1 MTEKNNVPIHLLSN
15 VPNDEFG
22 KGVIKNLRKFLNTDR
37 YKVRVRGRGSRKEHG
52 DASYIPLKNAEKF
65 SIYVDHELMDY
76 HNPHFNSNKLF
87 QAERKI
93 KELKDGIWKI
103 YKGEINVKR
112 DINEGYRFY
121 SSHETLISANETV
134 SILLNKTNYADIW
147 GGYKIVKEKDC
158 YVLYIAE
165 KGETND

>member
-1 MTEKNNVPIHLLSN
+1 MTDILHTKKNIVPIHLLSN

-52 DASYIPLKNAEKF
+52 DQSYIPLKNAEKF

-93 KELKDGIWKI
+93 DELQTDFLKLLNIRSKD
-103 YKGEINVKR
+103 
-112 DINEGYRFY
+112 DEGYRFY

-165 KGETND
+165 KGE

>member
-52 DASYIPLKNAEKF
+52 DQSYIPLKNAEKF

-93 KELKDGIWKI
+93 AELK
-103 YKGEINVKR
+103 NVKR

-165 KGETND
+165 KGE

>member
-1 MTEKNNVPIHLLSN
+1 MNEKNNVPIHLLSN

-22 KGVIKNLRKFLNTDR
+22 KGVIKNLIKFLNTDR

-52 DASYIPLKNAEKF
+52 NQSYIPLKNAEKF

-93 KELKDGIWKI
+93 DELQTDFLKLLNIRSKD
-103 YKGEINVKR
+103 
-112 DINEGYRFY
+112 DEGYRFY
-121 SSHETLISANETV
+121 SSHETVISANETV

-165 KGETND
+165 KGE

>member
-52 DASYIPLKNAEKF
+52 NQSYIPLKNSEKF
-65 SIYVDHELMDY
+65 SIYVDQSIMDY
-76 HNPHFNSNKLF
+76 NNPHYLSEE
-87 QAERKI
+87 QWDAERKI
-93 KELKDGIWKI
+93 EELTS
-103 YKGEINVKR
+103 R
-112 DINEGYRFY
+112 LNEGWKFY
-121 SSHETLISANETV
+121 SSHETVISANETV
-134 SILLNKTNYADIW
+134 SILFNKTNYADIW
-147 GGYKIVKEKDC
+147 GGYKIVKEKDG

-165 KGETND
+165 KRETNE

>member
-1 MTEKNNVPIHLLSN
+1 MTTKNNVPIHLLSN

-37 YKVRVRGRGSRKEHG
+37 YKVRVRGRGSRKEYG
-52 DASYIPLKNAEKF
+52 DQSYIPLKNAEKF

-93 KELKDGIWKI
+93 AELK
-103 YKGEINVKR
+103 NVKR

-165 KGETND
+165 KGETNA

>member
-37 YKVRVRGRGSRKEHG
+37 YKVRVRGRGSRKEYG
-52 DASYIPLKNAEKF
+52 DQSYIPLKNAEKF
-65 SIYVDHELMDY
+65 SVYVDQEILDY
-76 HNPHFNSNKLF
+76 HNPHHYSSELWK
-87 QAERKI
+87 AERKI
-93 KELKDGIWKI
+93 NELTS
-103 YKGEINVKR
+103 VL
-112 DINEGYRFY
+112 NEGYRFY

>member
-1 MTEKNNVPIHLLSN
+1 MTTKNNVPIHLLSN

-52 DASYIPLKNAEKF
+52 DQSYIPLKNAEKF

-93 KELKDGIWKI
+93 AELK
-103 YKGEINVKR
+103 NVKR

-165 KGETND
+165 KGETNA

>member
-1 MTEKNNVPIHLLSN
+1 MTTKNNVPIHLLSN

-22 KGVIKNLRKFLNTDR
+22 KSVIKNLRKFLNTDR

-52 DASYIPLKNAEKF
+52 DQSYIPLKNAEKF

-93 KELKDGIWKI
+93 DELQTDFLKLLNIRSKDDEGWK
-103 YKGEINVKR
+103 
-112 DINEGYRFY
+112 FY
-121 SSHETLISANETV
+121 SSHETVISANETV
-134 SILLNKTNYADIW
+134 SILFNKTNYADIW
-147 GGYKIVKEKDC
+147 GGYKIVKEKNN

>member
-1 MTEKNNVPIHLLSN
+1 MTDILHTKKNIVPIHLLSN

-22 KGVIKNLRKFLNTDR
+22 KSVIKNLRKFLNRDR

-52 DASYIPLKNAEKF
+52 DPYSISLQYAEKF
-65 SIYVDHELMDY
+65 SVYVDHEIMDY

-93 KELKDGIWKI
+93 AELK
-103 YKGEINVKR
+103 NVKR

-165 KGETND
+165 KGETNA

>member
-15 VPNDEFG
+15 VPNDENG
-22 KGVIKNLRKFLNTDR
+22 KSVIKDIRKYLNTDR

-52 DASYIPLKNAEKF
+52 DQSYIPLKNAEKF

-93 KELKDGIWKI
+93 AELK
-103 YKGEINVKR
+103 NVKR

-165 KGETND
+165 KGETNA

>member
-1 MTEKNNVPIHLLSN
+1 MNEKNNVPIHLLSN

-52 DASYIPLKNAEKF
+52 DQSYIPLKNAEKF

-93 KELKDGIWKI
+93 NELTS
-103 YKGEINVKR
+103 VL
-112 DINEGYRFY
+112 NEGWRFY

-165 KGETND
+165 KGETNE

>member
-52 DASYIPLKNAEKF
+52 DQSYIPLKNAEKF

-93 KELKDGIWKI
+93 AELK
-103 YKGEINVKR
+103 NVKR

-165 KGETND
+165 KGETNE

>member
-1 MTEKNNVPIHLLSN
+1 MTTKHNVPIHLLSN

-65 SIYVDHELMDY
+65 SVYVDQEILDY

-93 KELKDGIWKI
+93 AELK
-103 YKGEINVKR
+103 NVKR

-121 SSHETLISANETV
+121 SRHETLISANETV

-147 GGYKIVKEKDC
+147 GGYKIVKEKDG

-165 KGETND
+165 KGE

>member
-93 KELKDGIWKI
+93 AELK
-103 YKGEINVKR
+103 NVKR

-165 KGETND
+165 KGETNE

>member
-1 MTEKNNVPIHLLSN
+1 MTTKNNVPIHLLSN

-37 YKVRVRGRGSRKEHG
+37 YKVRVRGRGSRKEYG
-52 DASYIPLKNAEKF
+52 DQSYIPLKNAEKF

-93 KELKDGIWKI
+93 AELK
-103 YKGEINVKR
+103 NVKR

-165 KGETND
+165 KGE

>member
-1 MTEKNNVPIHLLSN
+1 MTTKNNVPIHLLSN

-52 DASYIPLKNAEKF
+52 DQSYIPLKNAEKF

-93 KELKDGIWKI
+93 AELK
-103 YKGEINVKR
+103 NVKR

-165 KGETND
+165 KVETNA

>member
-22 KGVIKNLRKFLNTDR
+22 KGVIKNIKKYLNTDR

-52 DASYIPLKNAEKF
+52 NQAYIPLKYAEKF
-65 SIYVDHELMDY
+65 SIYVDQEILDY
-76 HNPHFNSNKLF
+76 NNPHYNSSELWK
-87 QAERKI
+87 AERKI
-93 KELKDGIWKI
+93 KELK
-103 YKGEINVKR
+103 NVKR

-158 YVLYIAE
+158 YVLYIAK

>member
-1 MTEKNNVPIHLLSN
+1 MTIKNNVPIHLLSN

-52 DASYIPLKNAEKF
+52 DQSYIPLKNAEKF

-93 KELKDGIWKI
+93 AELK
-103 YKGEINVKR
+103 NVKR

-121 SSHETLISANETV
+121 STHETLISANETV

-165 KGETND
+165 KGE

>member
-1 MTEKNNVPIHLLSN
+1 MTTKNNVPIHLLSN

-22 KGVIKNLRKFLNTDR
+22 KSVIKNLRKFLNTDR

-52 DASYIPLKNAEKF
+52 NQSYIPLKNAEKF

-93 KELKDGIWKI
+93 AELK
-103 YKGEINVKR
+103 NVKR

>member
-65 SIYVDHELMDY
+65 SIYVDHEK
-76 HNPHFNSNKLF
+76 NT
-87 QAERKI
+87 
-93 KELKDGIWKI
+93 
-103 YKGEINVKR
+103 EINPT
-112 DINEGYRFY
+112 F
-121 SSHETLISANETV
+121 
-134 SILLNKTNYADIW
+134 LLKMLKSFPFMWITN
-147 GGYKIVKEKDC
+147 
-158 YVLYIAE
+158 
-165 KGETND
+165 

>member
-1 MTEKNNVPIHLLSN
+1 MTTKNNVPIHLLSN

-52 DASYIPLKNAEKF
+52 NQSYIPLKNAEKF

-93 KELKDGIWKI
+93 AELK
-103 YKGEINVKR
+103 NVKR

-121 SSHETLISANETV
+121 STHETLISANETV

-165 KGETND
+165 KGETNA

>member
-1 MTEKNNVPIHLLSN
+1 MTTKNNVPIHLLSN

-52 DASYIPLKNAEKF
+52 DQSYIPLKNAEKF

-93 KELKDGIWKI
+93 AELK
-103 YKGEINVKR
+103 NVKR

-165 KGETND
+165 KGE

>member
-52 DASYIPLKNAEKF
+52 NQSYIPLKNAEKF
-65 SIYVDHELMDY
+65 SIYVDQELMDY

-93 KELKDGIWKI
+93 AELK
-103 YKGEINVKR
+103 NVKR

-158 YVLYIAE
+158 YVLYIAK

>member
-15 VPNDEFG
+15 VPNDENG
-22 KGVIKNLRKFLNTDR
+22 KSVIKDIRKYLNTDR

-52 DASYIPLKNAEKF
+52 DQSYIPLKNAEKF

-93 KELKDGIWKI
+93 DELQTDFLKLLNIRSKD
-103 YKGEINVKR
+103 
-112 DINEGYRFY
+112 DEGYRFY

-147 GGYKIVKEKDC
+147 GGYKIVKEKDG

-165 KGETND
+165 KGETNE

>member
-1 MTEKNNVPIHLLSN
+1 MTTKNNVPIHLLSN

-52 DASYIPLKNAEKF
+52 DQSYIPLKNAEKF

-93 KELKDGIWKI
+93 KDLLEQQQKDIIRISGLLKLHVED
-103 YKGEINVKR
+103 YK
-112 DINEGYRFY
+112 FY
-121 SSHETLISANETV
+121 STHETLISANETV

-165 KGETND
+165 KGETNA

>member
-1 MTEKNNVPIHLLSN
+1 MTTKNNVPIHLLSN

-52 DASYIPLKNAEKF
+52 DQSYIPLKNAEKF

-93 KELKDGIWKI
+93 AELK
-103 YKGEINVKR
+103 NVKR

>member
-1 MTEKNNVPIHLLSN
+1 MTTKNNVPIHLLSN

-22 KGVIKNLRKFLNTDR
+22 KSVIKNLRKFLNTDR
-37 YKVRVRGRGSRKEHG
+37 YKVRVRGRGSRKEYG

-76 HNPHFNSNKLF
+76 HNPHFNSSELWK
-87 QAERKI
+87 AKD
-93 KELKDGIWKI
+93 ELKVLREKLSNYVHLLSNMRG
-103 YKGEINVKR
+103 YK
-112 DINEGYRFY
+112 FY
-121 SSHETLISANETV
+121 STHETLISANETV

-165 KGETND
+165 KGETNA

>member
-1 MTEKNNVPIHLLSN
+1 MNEKNNVPIHLLSN

-52 DASYIPLKNAEKF
+52 DQSYIPLKNAEKF
-65 SIYVDHELMDY
+65 SIYVDQEIMDY

-93 KELKDGIWKI
+93 DELQTDFLKLLNIRSKD
-103 YKGEINVKR
+103 
-112 DINEGYRFY
+112 DEGYRFY
-121 SSHETLISANETV
+121 STHETLISANETV

-165 KGETND
+165 KGE

>member
-1 MTEKNNVPIHLLSN
+1 MNEKNNVPIHLLSN

-52 DASYIPLKNAEKF
+52 NQSYIPLKNAEKF
-65 SIYVDHELMDY
+65 SVYVDQSIEDH

-93 KELKDGIWKI
+93 DKLQTNFLKLLNIRSKDDEGWK
-103 YKGEINVKR
+103 
-112 DINEGYRFY
+112 FY
-121 SSHETLISANETV
+121 SSHETVISANETV
-134 SILLNKTNYADIW
+134 SILFNKTNYADIW

>member
-52 DASYIPLKNAEKF
+52 NQSYIPLKNAEKF

-93 KELKDGIWKI
+93 AELK
-103 YKGEINVKR
+103 NVKR

-165 KGETND
+165 KGETNE

>member
-22 KGVIKNLRKFLNTDR
+22 KSVIKNLRKFLNTDR

-52 DASYIPLKNAEKF
+52 DQSYIPLKNAEKF

-93 KELKDGIWKI
+93 AELK
-103 YKGEINVKR
+103 NVKR

>member
-1 MTEKNNVPIHLLSN
+1 MTTKNNVPIHLLSN

-37 YKVRVRGRGSRKEHG
+37 YKVRVRGRGSRKEYG
-52 DASYIPLKNAEKF
+52 AQSYIPLKNAEKF

-93 KELKDGIWKI
+93 AELK
-103 YKGEINVKR
+103 NVKR

-147 GGYKIVKEKDC
+147 GGYKIVKEKNN

>member
-52 DASYIPLKNAEKF
+52 NQSYIPLKNAEKF
-65 SIYVDHELMDY
+65 SVYVDQSIEDH

-93 KELKDGIWKI
+93 DELQTDFLKLLNIRSKD
-103 YKGEINVKR
+103 
-112 DINEGYRFY
+112 DEGYRFY
-121 SSHETLISANETV
+121 SRHETLISANETV

-165 KGETND
+165 KGE

>member
-1 MTEKNNVPIHLLSN
+1 MTTKNNVPIHLLSN

-22 KGVIKNLRKFLNTDR
+22 KSVIKNLRKFLNTDR
-37 YKVRVRGRGSRKEHG
+37 YKVRVRGRGSRKEYG
-52 DASYIPLKNAEKF
+52 DQSYIPLKNAEKF

-93 KELKDGIWKI
+93 AELK
-103 YKGEINVKR
+103 NVKR

-134 SILLNKTNYADIW
+134 SILFNKTNYADIW

-158 YVLYIAE
+158 YVLYIAK
-165 KGETND
+165 KGETNA

>member
-1 MTEKNNVPIHLLSN
+1 MTTKNNVPIHLLSN

-22 KGVIKNLRKFLNTDR
+22 KSVIKNLRKFLNTDR

-52 DASYIPLKNAEKF
+52 DQSYIPLKNAEKF
-65 SIYVDHELMDY
+65 SIYVDQEIMDY

-93 KELKDGIWKI
+93 AELK
-103 YKGEINVKR
+103 NVKR

-121 SSHETLISANETV
+121 SRHETLISANETV
-134 SILLNKTNYADIW
+134 SILLNKTNYEDIW
-147 GGYKIVKEKDC
+147 GGYKIVKEKYC

>member
-1 MTEKNNVPIHLLSN
+1 MNKNNVPIHLLSN

-37 YKVRVRGRGSRKEHG
+37 YKVRVRGRGSRKEYG
-52 DASYIPLKNAEKF
+52 DQSYIPLKNAEKF

-93 KELKDGIWKI
+93 AELK
-103 YKGEINVKR
+103 NVKR

-165 KGETND
+165 KGETNA

>member
-1 MTEKNNVPIHLLSN
+1 MTTKNNVPIHLLSN

-37 YKVRVRGRGSRKEHG
+37 YKVRVRGRGSRKEYG
-52 DASYIPLKNAEKF
+52 DQSYIPLKNAEKF

-93 KELKDGIWKI
+93 NELTS
-103 YKGEINVKR
+103 VL
-112 DINEGYRFY
+112 NEGWRFY
-121 SSHETLISANETV
+121 STHETLISANETV

-165 KGETND
+165 KGETNA